1 MAPKGMFPDRET
13 ARRLASGVDLVPVA
27 IEMFADMETPVSVFK
42 RFEAT
47 SRFCFL
53 LDSVEGG
60 EKWARY
66 SFIGRDPVLRIRS
79 EGGVTTLEHRDGR
92 TETISDVGPVAAVRR
107 TLERFRAAHV
117 PGLPRLSGGAVGY
130 FGYDLVRYVEHLP
143 DAPPDD
149 LGLPECEFLVVD
161 EMIVFDLLRQKLV
174 LVVHLPTTGDF
185 DAAYDGAAARLERLR
200 DALLDRPTVFRP
212 RTGDAPEKA
221 APPRSNLTKERFCEM
236 VETAKEHIRAGDIF
250 QVVLSQRF
258 TTKAPAEPFDVYRVL
273 RVSNP
278 SPYMFYL
285 KSDGYRIAGASP
297 EMLVR
302 CVDGVVETCP
312 IAGTRRRGAT
322 PEEDAALEAELL
334 ADEKELS
341 EHRMLVDLGRND
353 IGRVAEFGSV
363 EVSESMKVMRY
374 SHVMHITSNVKGRL
388 RQGLTAFDALEA
400 VLPAGTLSGAPK
412 VRAMQ
417 IIDALE
423 PTRRGIYGGAI
434 GYISFDGNLDSCITI
449 RTVVFKDGTAY
460 VQAGAGIVAD
470 SVPEREYEETV
481 AKAAAMVDAIQRQVE

>member
-1 MAPKGMFPDRET
+1 MKGVFPSREE
-13 ARRLASGVDLVPVA
+13 AKRLASGVDLVPVA
-27 IEMFADMETPVSVFK
+27 FEMVADMETPVSVFK

-66 SFIGRDPVLRIRS
+66 SFIGRDPVLRIRA
-79 EGGVTTLEHRDGR
+79 EGGVTHLEYRDGR
-92 TETISDVGPVAAVRR
+92 TGTIRNVAPIAAVRR
-107 TLERFRAAHV
+107 TMERFRAAHV

-130 FGYDLVRYVEHLP
+130 FGYDLVRYAENLP
-143 DAPPDD
+143 NPPPDD

-161 EMIVFDLLRQKLV
+161 EMIVFDHLRQKLV
-174 LVVHLPTTGDF
+174 LVVHMPTSGDL
-185 DAAYDGAAARLERLR
+185 DAEYDRAIQRLEGIRG
-200 DALLDRPTVFRP
+200 ALLSQPMQLRP
-212 RTGDAPEKA
+212 RDVGLAGDAE
-221 APPRSNLTKERFCEM
+221 PPRSNLTKERYCAM
-236 VETAKEHIRAGDIF
+236 VEEAKEHIRAGDIF

-258 TTKAPAEPFDVYRVL
+258 TTRAPAEPFDVYRVL

-312 IAGTRRRGAT
+312 IAGTRPRGAT
-322 PEEDAALEAELL
+322 PEEDLALEAGLM

-353 IGRVAEFGSV
+353 LGRVSEFGSV
-363 EVSESMKVMRY
+363 EVTESMKVMRY
-374 SHVMHITSNVKGRL
+374 SHVMHIVSIVKGRL
-388 RQGLTAFDALEA
+388 RAGLSAFDALEA

-412 VRAMQ
+412 VRAME
-417 IIDALE
+417 IIDELE

-449 RTVVFKDGTAY
+449 RTVVFKDGLAY

-481 AKAAAMVDAIQRQVE
+481 AKAAALIDAIRRQVE